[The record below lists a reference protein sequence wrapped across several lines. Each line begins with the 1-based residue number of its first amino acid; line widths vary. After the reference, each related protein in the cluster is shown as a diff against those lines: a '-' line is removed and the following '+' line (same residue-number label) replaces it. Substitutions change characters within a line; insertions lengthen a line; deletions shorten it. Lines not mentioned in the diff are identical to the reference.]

1 MCTVYRTTG
10 AAPGSSWRI
19 RTVPR
24 SVASRSVS
32 PSLVTR
38 VPDRTTEECAPG
50 ASAPVTSAA
59 AVRAGLGAA
68 TEIPCRSRLQ
78 IAINSVLKMRIRRAE
93 NRTGWEKLVI
103 VEQMSFLD
111 PRTTARESLAA
122 RTDHSPRGRVARTVK
137 DQGFP
142 AARALARR
150 YRKAYAP
157 TSGLADSQLRLAR
170 RDSRLLRAIRAALAA
185 RRHRRPRLAEIPGPS
200 CAPRD
205 SDPCGPRPSGPAGF
219 ADPVHRPSS
228 PPGNQSARRRRSDRH
243 FPRRRLRRYAYHY

>member
-19 RTVPR
+19 RTEPR

-111 PRTTARESLAA
+111 PRTTARRAGQFAAKLRRCASARNGWGPAPATAPARESHAA
-122 RTDHSPRGRVARTVK
+122 RTDHSPRGRLARTVM

-142 AARALARR
+142 AARALPPG

-157 TSGLADSQLRLAR
+157 TSGPADS
-170 RDSRLLRAIRAALAA
+170 
-185 RRHRRPRLAEIPGPS
+185 
-200 CAPRD
+200 
-205 SDPCGPRPSGPAGF
+205 
-219 ADPVHRPSS
+219 
-228 PPGNQSARRRRSDRH
+228 
-243 FPRRRLRRYAYHY
+243 

>member
-10 AAPGSSWRI
+10 AAPRSSWRI
-19 RTVPR
+19 RTEPR

-50 ASAPVTSAA
+50 ASAPAPSAA

-68 TEIPCRSRLQ
+68 SEIPCRSRPQ
-78 IAINSVLKMRIRRAE
+78 TKISTILKIKIRGKE
-93 NRTGWEKLVI
+93 VNRTALEKLVI

-111 PRTTARESLAA
+111 PRTIARRAGQFAAKLRRCASARNGWGPASATAPARESLAA
-122 RTDHSPRGRVARTVK
+122 RTDHSPRGRVARTVM

-142 AARALARR
+142 AARALPPG

-157 TSGLADSQLRLAR
+157 TSGPADSRLRLAP
-170 RDSRLLRAIRAALAA
+170 RDCRLLRAIRAALAA
-185 RRHRRPRLAEIPGPS
+185 RRH
-200 CAPRD
+200 
-205 SDPCGPRPSGPAGF
+205 
-219 ADPVHRPSS
+219 
-228 PPGNQSARRRRSDRH
+228 
-243 FPRRRLRRYAYHY
+243 